1 MDDLTAPLGQSRAAG
16 RRLAAPAALSR
27 ALALALGLGL
37 ALLVFVWVFVD
48 GLPSGSEP
56 TAVTPAPAPRKIRA
70 ETAPAPAPRQVQAE
84 TAPAPAPRR
93 VQTETTPT
101 PAPRQVQ
108 AETPVVQPR
117 PESDAANVV
126 REPTDAGGRRTV
138 TIIDGMSG
146 RRQEVVIG
154 LPEPAPSAAPGQ
166 RSR

>member
-27 ALALALGLGL
+27 AFALALGLGL

-48 GLPSGSEP
+48 GLPFGSEP
-56 TAVTPAPAPRKIRA
+56 MAVPPAPAPAPRQIRA
-70 ETAPAPAPRQVQAE
+70 ETAPPPAPRQVQAE
-84 TAPAPAPRR
+84 TAPA
-93 VQTETTPT
+93 
-101 PAPRQVQ
+101 
-108 AETPVVQPR
+108 QPR

-126 REPTDAGGRRTV
+126 REPTDAGSRRTV

>member
-27 ALALALGLGL
+27 AFVLALGLGL

-48 GLPSGSEP
+48 GLPFGSEP
-56 TAVTPAPAPRKIRA
+56 MAVPPAPAPAPRQIRA

-84 TAPAPAPRR
+84 T
-93 VQTETTPT
+93 
-101 PAPRQVQ
+101 
-108 AETPVVQPR
+108 PVVRPR

-126 REPTDAGGRRTV
+126 REPTDAGSRRTV

>member
-27 ALALALGLGL
+27 AFVLALGLGL

-48 GLPSGSEP
+48 GLPFGSEP
-56 TAVTPAPAPRKIRA
+56 MAVPPAPAPAPRQIRA
-70 ETAPAPAPRQVQAE
+70 ETAPA
-84 TAPAPAPRR
+84 
-93 VQTETTPT
+93 

-126 REPTDAGGRRTV
+126 REPTEAGSRRTV

>member
-27 ALALALGLGL
+27 ARALALGLGL

-93 VQTETTPT
+93 VQ
-101 PAPRQVQ
+101 

-126 REPTDAGGRRTV
+126 REPTEAGSRRTV

>member
-27 ALALALGLGL
+27 AFALALGLGL

-48 GLPSGSEP
+48 GLPFGSEP
-56 TAVTPAPAPRKIRA
+56 MAVPPAPVPAPRQIRA
-70 ETAPAPAPRQVQAE
+70 ETAPAPAPRQGQAE
-84 TAPAPAPRR
+84 TAPA
-93 VQTETTPT
+93 

-126 REPTDAGGRRTV
+126 REPTEAGSRRTV

>member
-16 RRLAAPAALSR
+16 WRLAAPAALSR

-56 TAVTPAPAPRKIRA
+56 TAVTPAPAPRK
-70 ETAPAPAPRQVQAE
+70 VQAE

-93 VQTETTPT
+93 VQTETTPA

-126 REPTDAGGRRTV
+126 REPTDAGSRRTV

>member
-27 ALALALGLGL
+27 AFALALGLGL

-48 GLPSGSEP
+48 GLPFGSEP
-56 TAVTPAPAPRKIRA
+56 MAVPPAPAPAPRQIRA
-70 ETAPAPAPRQVQAE
+70 ETAPA
-84 TAPAPAPRR
+84 
-93 VQTETTPT
+93 

-126 REPTDAGGRRTV
+126 REPTDAGSRRTV

>member
-16 RRLAAPAALSR
+16 WRLAAPAALSR

-84 TAPAPAPRR
+84 TAPAPAPR
-93 VQTETTPT
+93 
-101 PAPRQVQ
+101 QVQ

-126 REPTDAGGRRTV
+126 REPTDAGSRRTV

-154 LPEPAPSAAPGQ
+154 LPEPGPSAAPGQ

>member
-1 MDDLTAPLGQSRAAG
+1 MDDLTAPLGQFRAAG
-16 RRLAAPAALSR
+16 RRLAAPAGLSR

-48 GLPSGSEP
+48 GLPFGNEP
-56 TAVTPAPAPRKIRA
+56 MVVTPAPAPVPRQIRA
-70 ETAPAPAPRQVQAE
+70 ETAPAPTPRKVQSETAPAPAPRQVQAE
-84 TAPAPAPRR
+84 T
-93 VQTETTPT
+93 
-101 PAPRQVQ
+101 
-108 AETPVVQPR
+108 PVVRPR

-166 RSR
+166 RTR

>member
-27 ALALALGLGL
+27 AFALALGLGL

-48 GLPSGSEP
+48 GLPFGSEP
-56 TAVTPAPAPRKIRA
+56 MAVPPAPAPA
-70 ETAPAPAPRQVQAE
+70 HRQVQAE
-84 TAPAPAPRR
+84 TAPAPAPR
-93 VQTETTPT
+93 
-101 PAPRQVQ
+101 QVP

-117 PESDAANVV
+117 PESDAAKVV
-126 REPTDAGGRRTV
+126 REPTEAGSRRTV

-154 LPEPAPSAAPGQ
+154 LPEPAPSAAQGQ

>member
-27 ALALALGLGL
+27 ALALGLGL

-48 GLPSGSEP
+48 GLPFGSEP
-56 TAVTPAPAPRKIRA
+56 MAVPPAPV
-70 ETAPAPAPRQVQAE
+70 PAPRQGQAE
-84 TAPAPAPRR
+84 TAPA
-93 VQTETTPT
+93 

-126 REPTDAGGRRTV
+126 REPTDAGSRRTV

>member
-16 RRLAAPAALSR
+16 WRLAAPAALSR

-84 TAPAPAPRR
+84 TPL
-93 VQTETTPT
+93 
-101 PAPRQVQ
+101 
-108 AETPVVQPR
+108 VQPR

-126 REPTDAGGRRTV
+126 REPTDAGSRRTV

>member
-27 ALALALGLGL
+27 AFALALGLGL

-48 GLPSGSEP
+48 GLPFGSEP
-56 TAVTPAPAPRKIRA
+56 MAV

-84 TAPAPAPRR
+84 TAPA
-93 VQTETTPT
+93 

-126 REPTDAGGRRTV
+126 REPTEAGSRRTV

-154 LPEPAPSAAPGQ
+154 LPEPAPSAALGQ

>member
-27 ALALALGLGL
+27 AFALALGLGL

-48 GLPSGSEP
+48 GLPFGSEP
-56 TAVTPAPAPRKIRA
+56 MAVPPAPAPAPRQIRA
-70 ETAPAPAPRQVQAE
+70 ETAPA
-84 TAPAPAPRR
+84 
-93 VQTETTPT
+93 

-126 REPTDAGGRRTV
+126 REPTEAGSRRTV

>member
-27 ALALALGLGL
+27 AFALALGLGL

-48 GLPSGSEP
+48 GLPFGSEP
-56 TAVTPAPAPRKIRA
+56 MAVPPAS
-70 ETAPAPAPRQVQAE
+70 APAPRQI
-84 TAPAPAPRR
+84 
-93 VQTETTPT
+93 
-101 PAPRQVQ
+101 Q
-108 AETPVVQPR
+108 AETPVVRPR

-126 REPTDAGGRRTV
+126 REPTDAGSRRTV